1 MIKLSRFTNSLNEA
15 FGSNIAIPR
24 GQDYQFLRKVL
35 GESFEQDMETFKS
48 ACIHQPKKNV
58 LTELTGVSYP
68 TAHTVGGRT
77 LFYIDFSADK
87 SILKDDIV
95 EYYKNDGVPSVK
107 FTRTEFE
114 TFTLFHEIGHS
125 SDEKVTYHQIDS
137 AYGAVDDLT
146 WQGESFA
153 DYFATIMMH
162 RAAGPGIVDDRLMP
176 LRALS
181 SNYIYQTTGAIRAAK
196 SVADSHN
203 LNSLSEREI
212 LNLAISSWNKIPQKE
227 ISAWSREAC
236 KNLSA
241 LQIVR
246 GVKKCEGV
254 VNLLNV
260 FPRNIHQSILDT
272 LATFLEKNSEGILKN
287 SMAFRAPLRN
297 IRMIENCL
305 MRDIQR
311 GDLPKNREKV
321 YDESIDRYL
330 RRFPDCQIIKNKIC
344 HQINAAI

>member
-15 FGSNIAIPR
+15 FGSSIAIPR
-24 GQDYQFLRKVL
+24 GQDYQFLRKAL

-48 ACIHQPKKNV
+48 KCIHNPKKNV

-68 TAHTVGGRT
+68 TAYTVDGKT
-77 LFYIDFSADK
+77 LFFIEYSADK
-87 SILKDDIV
+87 SILKDDVV
-95 EYYKNDGVPSVK
+95 EYYKNEGVPSVK

-114 TFTLFHEIGHS
+114 TFTLFHELGHS
-125 SDEKVTYHQIDS
+125 MDEKAKYYEIDS
-137 AYGAVDDLT
+137 AYGAVDDIA
-146 WQGESFA
+146 WQRESFA
-153 DYFATIMMH
+153 DYFATLMMH
-162 RAAGPGIVDDRLMP
+162 RSAGAGVVEERLLP

-196 SVADSHN
+196 AVADSHDLTALREN
-203 LNSLSEREI
+203 EI
-212 LNLAISSWNKIPQKE
+212 LNLAISSWNQLSPND
-227 ISAWSREAC
+227 ISGWSREAC

-241 LQIVR
+241 LQIIR
-246 GVKKCEGV
+246 GVTRCDGV
-254 VNLLNV
+254 TKLLNV

-272 LATFLEKNSEGILKN
+272 LSSFLEKNSECILKN

-297 IRMIENCL
+297 IRTIENCL

-311 GDLPKNREKV
+311 GDLPKTREKA
-321 YDESIDRYL
+321 YDEPLDRYL
-330 RRFPDCQIIKNKIC
+330 RRFPDCEIIKNKIC